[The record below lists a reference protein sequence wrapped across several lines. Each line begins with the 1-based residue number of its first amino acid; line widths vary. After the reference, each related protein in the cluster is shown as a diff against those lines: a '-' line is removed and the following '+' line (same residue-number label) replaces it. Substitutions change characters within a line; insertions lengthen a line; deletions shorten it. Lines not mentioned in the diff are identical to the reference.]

1 MDDAMCMKMYNP
13 KPIKSF
19 PKQVALAEGATV
31 VVGGGENGCTHVFD
45 RTTGQ
50 AIQTLQ
56 HSNSG
61 RVQTVTVR
69 KKIHNDSINRLTT
82 KDT

>member
-1 MDDAMCMKMYNP
+1 MDDAVCMKTYDT
-13 KPIKSF
+13 KPMKTF
-19 PKQVALAEGATV
+19 PKQVRLAEGATV
-31 VVGGGENGCTHVFD
+31 VVGGGENGCAHVFN

-56 HSNSG
+56 HSSNG

-69 KKIHNDSINRLTT
+69 ERTYDNSIS
-82 KDT
+82 